1 MRYSVRCA
9 QVTLV
14 STKLSED
21 ILRNAK
27 IFIHSIVQVHL
38 NIPAFEVR
46 DLLEE
51 IIVVPAWAR
60 VFTSQHVVVLDVLVL
75 ENLSDTERLC
85 TVVAARCVLRR
96 VPELDIN
103 GGKASAERAR
113 PSSKNVSLS
122 KRDERRHAGGDE
134 PHRLAQRLSVRAH
147 RIFSSMCER
156 ILHAQSHYRQ
166 RFRG

>member
-27 IFIHSIVQVHL
+27 IFIHSIVQVRL

-51 IIVVPAWAR
+51 ILVVPAWAR

-85 TVVAARCVLRR
+85 TVVVARCVLRR

-103 GGKASAERAR
+103 GGQASAERSAAR
-113 PSSKNVSLS
+113 
-122 KRDERRHAGGDE
+122 
-134 PHRLAQRLSVRAH
+134 
-147 RIFSSMCER
+147 
-156 ILHAQSHYRQ
+156 
-166 RFRG
+166 